1 MSMEKTE
8 KHVIWQPHEE
18 IYKVGDAPSG
28 AYLIVSGYVYLYTS
42 GGLKLNRL
50 GVNEIFGDASLILKK
65 NRSVTAIAG
74 EHEVHALFLPS
85 RVIDSFMGKNKV
97 IGAMIRKT
105 NIRLNDSN
113 IQSEELSKDLE
124 DLMKMVK
131 KTDKISDNITKLVE
145 NMRKKVNKTL
155 ADD

>member
-1 MSMEKTE
+1 MEKTE

-65 NRSVTAIAG
+65 QRSVTAIAG

-85 RVIDSFMGKNKV
+85 KVISDFMDKNKV
-97 IGAMIRKT
+97 IGALIRKT
-105 NIRLNDSN
+105 NIRLIDSN
-113 IQSEELSKDLE
+113 NQSEELSKDLE

>member
-1 MSMEKTE
+1 MEKTE

-18 IYKVGDAPSG
+18 IYKVGDVPNG

-85 RVIDSFMGKNKV
+85 KVINDFMVKNKV
-97 IGAMIRKT
+97 IGALIRKT
-105 NIRLNDSN
+105 NIRLIDSN
-113 IQSEELSKDLE
+113 LQSEELSKDLE

>member
-1 MSMEKTE
+1 MEKTE
-8 KHVIWQPHEE
+8 KHVIWQPHEQ

-124 DLMKMVK
+124 DLMIMVK

>member
-1 MSMEKTE
+1 MEKTE

-18 IYKVGDAPSG
+18 IYKVGDAPTG

-124 DLMKMVK
+124 DLMIMVK

>member
-1 MSMEKTE
+1 MEKTE
-8 KHVIWQPHEE
+8 RHVIWQPHEE

-50 GVNEIFGDASLILKK
+50 GVNEIFGDASLILNKH
-65 NRSVTAIAG
+65 RSVTAIAG

-85 RVIDSFMGKNKV
+85 KVISDFMAKNKV
-97 IGAMIRKT
+97 IGALIRKT
-105 NIRLNDSN
+105 NIRLIDSN

-124 DLMKMVK
+124 NLMKMVK

>member
-1 MSMEKTE
+1 MEKTE

-18 IYKVGDAPSG
+18 IYKVGDVPNG

-85 RVIDSFMGKNKV
+85 KVINDFMVKNKV
-97 IGAMIRKT
+97 IGALIRKT
-105 NIRLNDSN
+105 NIRLIDSN
-113 IQSEELSKDLE
+113 LQSEELSKDVE
-124 DLMKMVK
+124 NLMKMIK

-145 NMRKKVNKTL
+145 NMRKKVKQTL
-155 ADD
+155 TED

>member
-1 MSMEKTE
+1 MEKTE
-8 KHVIWQPHEE
+8 KHVIWQPHEQ

-65 NRSVTAIAG
+65 NRTVTAIAG

-85 RVIDSFMGKNKV
+85 RVIDNFMAKNKV
-97 IGAMIRKT
+97 IGALIRKT
-105 NIRLNDSN
+105 NIRLIDSN
-113 IQSEELSKDLE
+113 LQSEELSQDLE
-124 DLMKMVK
+124 DLMKIVK
-131 KTDKISDNITKLVE
+131 ETDKISDNITKLVE

>member
-1 MSMEKTE
+1 MEKTE
-8 KHVIWQPHEE
+8 KHVIWQPHEQ

>member
-1 MSMEKTE
+1 MEKTE

-74 EHEVHALFLPS
+74 EHEVYALFLPS

>member
-1 MSMEKTE
+1 MEKTE
-8 KHVIWQPHEE
+8 RHVIWQPHEE

-65 NRSVTAIAG
+65 QRSVTAIAG

-85 RVIDSFMGKNKV
+85 KVISDFMDKNKV
-97 IGAMIRKT
+97 IGALIRKT
-105 NIRLNDSN
+105 NIRLIDSN
-113 IQSEELSKDLE
+113 NQSEELSKDLE

>member
-1 MSMEKTE
+1 MEKTE

-124 DLMKMVK
+124 DLMIMVK